1 MMRWT
6 HGISLCIALPAVAAW
21 TGAQQISPLQPPPPP
36 VAPAAPAPVFD
47 PYHAQKDIEVGEF
60 YMKKGRYDAA
70 IDRFM
75 EATRYQSNLAKPW
88 ELLGEAWEKK
98 QVLPKAADCYKKYL
112 GLFPDAPDAKKVK
125 KRIASLEEQLAPPDK
140 VKKN

>member
-1 MMRWT
+1 MMRRT
-6 HGISLCIALPAVAAW
+6 RGISLCIALLATAGW
-21 TGAQQISPLQPPPPP
+21 TSAQQVSPLQPPPPP
-36 VAPAAPAPVFD
+36 VAPAAPVPVFD

-88 ELLGEAWEKK
+88 ELLAEAWEKK
-98 QVLPKAADCYKKYL
+98 HAPQKAADCYKKYL
-112 GLFPDAPDAKKVK
+112 ELFPDAPDAKKVK
-125 KRIASLEEQLAPPDK
+125 ERIASLEKQLASSNKD
-140 VKKN
+140 KKN